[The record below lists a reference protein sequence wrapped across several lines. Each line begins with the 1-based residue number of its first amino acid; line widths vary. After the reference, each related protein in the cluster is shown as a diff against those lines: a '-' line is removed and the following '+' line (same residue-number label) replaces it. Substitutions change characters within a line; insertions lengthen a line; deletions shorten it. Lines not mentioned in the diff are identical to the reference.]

1 MNLATIKL
9 KKIIENINFLSKDVP
24 LEEINIMEV
33 CGTHTNLIAK
43 MGIKNVLDKKINL
56 ISGPGCPVCVTDEGY
71 IDAAIKLAREG
82 FIIATFGDLM
92 KVNGSETNLLAEK
105 SKGRDIRVIYSVY
118 DVIRMAEL
126 DKEKSFV
133 LLAVGFETTA
143 PLIACVVNTVLKLNI
158 KNVLFL
164 TSLKIMPP
172 IIEKI
177 LNLKNRDIHGI
188 ICPGNVAVIT
198 GEKSFSFIY
207 DKYKVPAVICGFEDK
222 DIIGGIHFLISY
234 INKKNNRLCQCG
246 FQNLYKK
253 YVRDN
258 GNERAKMFMEDTF
271 TIDDGIWRG
280 IGLIEN
286 SSFVLSEEYKELD
299 AVKRFGLEDYFKHN
313 KKNLCKN
320 NLCRCSD
327 ILLGNISPNKCA
339 LFGSIC
345 TPRSPVGPCMISSE
359 GTCAAYYK
367 VKV

>member
-43 MGIKNVLDKKINL
+43 MGIKNVLDRKINL

-118 DVIRMAEL
+118 DVIKMAEL

-143 PLIACVVNTVLKLNI
+143 PLIACAVNNVLKLNI

-164 TSLKIMPP
+164 TSLKTMPP

-177 LNLKNRDIHGI
+177 LNLKNRNIHGI

-286 SSFVLSEEYKELD
+286 SSFVLSEKYKELD